1 MSRPKA
7 KRTIRFD
14 PRVTYFKPRGV
25 PLRFL
30 ETIDLTVEEAEALR
44 LRHLEDM
51 DQTKAATSMRTSQ
64 STYQRILQSAYRKIA
79 DAVIRG
85 KAIRIVRTP

>member
-1 MSRPKA
+1 MPRPKA
-7 KRTIRFD
+7 RRAVRFE
-14 PRVTYFKPRGV
+14 PRVTYFKPSGV

-30 ETIDLTVEEAEALR
+30 ETVDLTLEEAESLR

-51 DQTKAATSMRTSQ
+51 DQIDAAARMRTSQ
-64 STYQRILQSAYRKIA
+64 STYHRILRSAYEKLA

-85 KAIRIVRTP
+85 KAIRILQKL